1 MAQLGS
7 TGSTPADGNAAFGDV
22 DATSVFLR
30 EGSGRIR
37 KVPLSGATA
46 EDLAFVSQPTLFAG
60 GLAINTTS
68 VFFGDGNAVKGTPKS
83 GGTVAIVT
91 SMGSQADL
99 VTVLAAD
106 DADVYFN
113 QGFSTFAYDLRRGV
127 LQSLDLGGR
136 GVEALTIDR
145 GGSIYAATTTGQIR
159 VLAPGAA
166 HSVALARDLYTPDTI
181 AVEDPFVYWLDKG
194 AYPQHQPYAY
204 DTRVMKIATSGG
216 KPVALA
222 TGERL
227 SGLAVDR
234 RCVYWIVDQTIMRVA
249 R

>member
-1 MAQLGS
+1 
-7 TGSTPADGNAAFGDV
+7 
-22 DATSVFLR
+22 LR

-46 EDLAFVSQPTLFAG
+46 EDLAIVSEPAVFAG

-68 VFFGDGNAVKGTPKS
+68 VFFGDGNAVKSTPKT

-91 SMGSQADL
+91 SMGSQGDV
-99 VTVLAAD
+99 VTVLAAN

-113 QGFSTFAYDLRRGV
+113 QGFNTFAYDLKRGV

-145 GGSIYAATTTGQIR
+145 GRSIYAATSFGQIR

-166 HSVALARDLYTPDTI
+166 HSVVLAKELYTPNAI
-181 AVEDPFVYWLDKG
+181 AVEDPFVYWLDRG
-194 AYPQHQPYAY
+194 AYPQYQPYGY
-204 DTRVMKIATSGG
+204 NTRVMKIATSGG
-216 KPVALA
+216 QPVALA
-222 TGERL
+222 TGEGL
-227 SGLAVDR
+227 SGLAVDQ